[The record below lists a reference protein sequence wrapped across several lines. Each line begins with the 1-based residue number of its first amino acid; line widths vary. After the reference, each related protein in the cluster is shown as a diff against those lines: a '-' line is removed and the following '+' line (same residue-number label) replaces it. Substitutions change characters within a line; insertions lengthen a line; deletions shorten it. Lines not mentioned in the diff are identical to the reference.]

1 MVKEGS
7 NYMATYQY
15 LRVSTTKQETGR
27 QELIQKKYKIDK
39 TFEDKASG
47 KSTENRPA
55 LKELMNTVKAGDIVV
70 ASELSR
76 LGRSLKDCINIF
88 EDLIEKGVQVIA
100 DKEGIDSN
108 SSTYKLLLGIF
119 GAVAEMEREQTV
131 ERINQSAEYYK
142 EHGVTTK
149 GKTQWGRAKK
159 TVDELPKN
167 FKKYYLQM
175 KSGEINKSEMA
186 KLLGITRQGLY
197 KWLKLYEEENKEST
211 VGLAEEPTILFDE
224 NEAVEVQQKKLNID
238 IKESDQTKEEIKF
251 NAKKYVK
258 LKKK

>member
-175 KSGEINKSEMA
+175 KSGEINKSE
-186 KLLGITRQGLY
+186 IQY
-197 KWLKLYEEENKEST
+197 S
-211 VGLAEEPTILFDE
+211 
-224 NEAVEVQQKKLNID
+224 
-238 IKESDQTKEEIKF
+238 
-251 NAKKYVK
+251 
-258 LKKK
+258 